1 MLVFTLNLNSN
12 SHDNNNSFVFFI
24 LKLWPIAVSSYFDVW
39 LLELSLPEA
48 EMICSTLEAQVVAQI
63 LCFARGVPARVV
75 LLGGAA
81 KRAAL

>member
-12 SHDNNNSFVFFI
+12 SHDNNNSFVFLI

-48 EMICSTLEAQVVAQI
+48 EMICSTLEAQVVA
-63 LCFARGVPARVV
+63 
-75 LLGGAA
+75 
-81 KRAAL
+81 